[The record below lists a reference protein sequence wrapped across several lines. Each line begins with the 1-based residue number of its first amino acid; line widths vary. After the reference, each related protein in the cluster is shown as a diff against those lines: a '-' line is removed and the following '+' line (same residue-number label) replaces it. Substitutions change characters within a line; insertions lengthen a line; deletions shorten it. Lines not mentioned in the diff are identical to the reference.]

1 MDRFGER
8 EMSEKAKVAY
18 ADLGQYQR
26 TMSPH
31 FKQEWYGTQAKIM
44 EQREDYIVV
53 DYALTEIQS
62 GYYPDHPLPERT
74 I

>member
-18 ADLGQYQR
+18 ADLDQYQR
-26 TMSPH
+26 TMSPY
-31 FKQEWYGTQAKIM
+31 FRQEWYGTQAKIM

-62 GYYPDHPLPERT
+62 GYYPDHPLPERA